1 MRKFMQVLSTM
12 TFREKV
18 DHIWTYYKL
27 HICAVLLAAFLLIT
41 WGVSAYNNAKEVLL
55 SGNVINVYLT
65 EEGDRYLTED
75 TFAAVGGSHHRQ
87 TVNITSRY
95 ISPEDPTSYLQSM
108 TLMAMIEAKDLD
120 FLLLDEETFQQYALS
135 DFYLDLREFFT
146 AEELEALSDSIAYVD
161 SESLQES
168 YPAGICLNGT
178 AFAQACIAAE
188 GKYYLTFVVNTPRL
202 SACRAFWEHILNF
215 GT

>member
-18 DHIWTYYKL
+18 EHIWTYYKL
-27 HICAVLLAAFLLIT
+27 HICAVLLAAFVLIT
-41 WGVSAYNNAKEVLL
+41 WGVSIYNNSKEVLL
-55 SGNVINVYLT
+55 SGNVINVYLS
-65 EEGDRYLTED
+65 EEGNRYLTED
-75 TFAAVGGSHHRQ
+75 SFAAVGGSHDRQ

-95 ISPEDPTSYLQSM
+95 ISPEDPASYMQSM

-120 FLLLDEETFQQYALS
+120 FLLLDEATFQQYALS

-146 AEELEALSDSIAYVD
+146 AEELEALADSIAYVD
-161 SESLQES
+161 SEYLQES

-178 AFAQACIAAE
+178 TFAQKCMADQ
-188 GKYYLTFVVNTPRL
+188 GKYYLTFVTNTPRL